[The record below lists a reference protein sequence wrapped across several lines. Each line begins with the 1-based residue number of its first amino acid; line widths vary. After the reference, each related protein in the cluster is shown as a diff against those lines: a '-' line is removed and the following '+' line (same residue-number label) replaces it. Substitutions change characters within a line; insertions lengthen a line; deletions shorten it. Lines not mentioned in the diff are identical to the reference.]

1 MKNLSV
7 EEKRDLEHCV
17 FQALGKKEAGSFK
30 IFFQSLLFKIKKI
43 FRLKQF
49 FILKFCI
56 LVKLKNESQSF
67 VKNAKIIL
75 KDKNLEELEKEN
87 QKLKQEIEVLEN
99 LLI

>member
-43 FRLKQF
+43 FRLK
-49 FILKFCI
+49 
-56 LVKLKNESQSF
+56 
-67 VKNAKIIL
+67 
-75 KDKNLEELEKEN
+75 
-87 QKLKQEIEVLEN
+87 
-99 LLI
+99 

>member
-17 FQALGKKEAGSFK
+17 FQALGKKEAGLFK

-56 LVKLKNESQSF
+56 LIKLKNESQNF

-75 KDKNLEELEKEN
+75 KDKNLEELERYN
-87 QKLKQEIEVLEN
+87 LKLKSEIN
-99 LLI
+99 LLE